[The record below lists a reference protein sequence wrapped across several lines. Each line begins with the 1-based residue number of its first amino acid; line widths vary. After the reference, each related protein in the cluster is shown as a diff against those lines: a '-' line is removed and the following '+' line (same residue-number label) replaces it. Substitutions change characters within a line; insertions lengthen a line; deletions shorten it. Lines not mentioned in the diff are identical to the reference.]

1 MKTEPFS
8 SVGNIGVTCQR
19 QLESVTLIMVK
30 INQISAHIFFEE
42 STQVIFLNYL
52 ICSEMLLVNG
62 GYQLYL
68 ICE

>member
-30 INQISAHIFFEE
+30 INQISTHIFFEE

-62 GYQLYL
+62 WYQVYL